1 MTGAELY
8 EARKNVLGLSQ
19 TAFGREVGVHRNTV
33 SRWHRKQVMPKG
45 MKTGRAFVW
54 SKERVVKWA
63 KEAGLI

>member
-1 MTGAELY
+1 MTETEKKLIGVTEIAKLI
-8 EARKNVLGLSQ
+8 
-19 TAFGREVGVHRNTV
+19 GVHRNTV
-33 SRWHRKQVMPKG
+33 SRWHRKQVMPRG